1 MIRYKT
7 HPDNN
12 NYILIGIRT
21 NISMLLYSYNIPPK
35 IEEQLEEIYYG
46 SLKYLNNSDFTG
58 DIAIRKDSLLG
69 EYILT
74 EYDYGNEDLN
84 ITHEKIRN
92 ALDIAMFEEDEI
104 SSLIFPLFKNLEGGR
119 IDKLKEKYDENILDY
134 IAKRNDFKLY
144 IDKLTGT
151 YQGRVD
157 LIYDNGLIKKNLYEE
172 SKKENKQKKK

>member
-7 HPDNN
+7 HPDND

-35 IEEQLEEIYYG
+35 IEEELQEIYYG

-92 ALDIAMFEEDEI
+92 AL
-104 SSLIFPLFKNLEGGR
+104 L
-119 IDKLKEKYDENILDY
+119 
-134 IAKRNDFKLY
+134 
-144 IDKLTGT
+144 
-151 YQGRVD
+151 
-157 LIYDNGLIKKNLYEE
+157 
-172 SKKENKQKKK
+172 